1 MGKLA
6 VFIIGILVMGAIAF
20 LVVNRSIGK
29 KHSENQ
35 NKQPEDD
42 K

>member
-6 VFIIGILVMGAIAF
+6 VFIIGILVMGAVAF
-20 LVVNRSIGK
+20 LVVNRSIEK

-42 K
+42 E